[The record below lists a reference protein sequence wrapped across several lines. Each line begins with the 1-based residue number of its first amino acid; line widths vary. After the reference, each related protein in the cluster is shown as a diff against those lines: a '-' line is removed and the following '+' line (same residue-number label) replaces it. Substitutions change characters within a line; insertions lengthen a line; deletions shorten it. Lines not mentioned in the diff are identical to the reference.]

1 MAWLSGATALTKSI
15 QQYGVDT
22 IFTLPG
28 AQLDPMF
35 DALYQAKESIR
46 VIHTRHEQG
55 TAYMAFGYA
64 QSTGKVGTHLVV
76 PGPGLLNAS
85 AGLSTAFACGAK
97 VLCLAGQIPS
107 KLIGKGIGQLHELSD
122 QPGAVASITKWRGRA
137 ESPATVPEKVREAF
151 KQLNT
156 GRTQP
161 VLLEMS
167 PDIMASEGEVDLLDP
182 IVDFVD
188 LDPEPDPDLIEQAA
202 ALLGNAEN
210 PGIFIGGGIWGS
222 EESLLSLAE
231 QIQAPVYTSPH
242 GNGAINDRHYL
253 AQNLMCAKEI
263 WDQIDVVL
271 SVGTRYQA
279 PASWGKQDEKKL
291 IRIDIDPKQSVSI
304 AIPDIHIVSS
314 ARVSL
319 KRLAERVQRH
329 NRKRESREQELVQ
342 LKKTVM
348 DRFNSVEPQYSFN
361 KVIREELPDDGIA
374 VFGITQLGFAAWFG
388 FPTYRPRTLI
398 HSGYQGT
405 LGYAFP
411 TALGAQVGN
420 PDKKV
425 IAVSGDG
432 GFMFGVQ
439 ELATAA
445 QHNIGVVTIVMN
457 DGAFGN
463 VKRNQKEDYGERY
476 LGVELHN
483 PDFLKLADAFG
494 VMGQR
499 VNSPEGLRNA
509 IKVAFKES
517 GPALIEVTVGEMPS
531 LWKYMPLVRAKDQTR
546 EKP

>member
-1 MAWLSGATALTKSI
+1 
-15 QQYGVDT
+15 
-22 IFTLPG
+22 
-28 AQLDPMF
+28 MF
-35 DALYQAKESIR
+35 DALYQAKGSIR

-122 QPGAVASITKWRGRA
+122 HPGAVASVTKWRGRA

-210 PGIFIGGGIWGS
+210 PGIFIGGGIWGG

-291 IRIDIDPKQSVSI
+291 FEKSNKFLWTVRFHLHYLASRKEDRLTFDQQAPVADLMQFGSRRNATGAERFMKYYYRVAKDVGNLTRTFCSALEVEHRNATRKTGFKSFRKYSVVLGLSL
-304 AIPDIHIVSS
+304 IHI
-314 ARVSL
+314 
-319 KRLAERVQRH
+319 
-329 NRKRESREQELVQ
+329 
-342 LKKTVM
+342 
-348 DRFNSVEPQYSFN
+348 
-361 KVIREELPDDGIA
+361 
-374 VFGITQLGFAAWFG
+374 
-388 FPTYRPRTLI
+388 
-398 HSGYQGT
+398 
-405 LGYAFP
+405 
-411 TALGAQVGN
+411 
-420 PDKKV
+420 
-425 IAVSGDG
+425 
-432 GFMFGVQ
+432 
-439 ELATAA
+439 
-445 QHNIGVVTIVMN
+445 
-457 DGAFGN
+457 
-463 VKRNQKEDYGERY
+463 
-476 LGVELHN
+476 
-483 PDFLKLADAFG
+483 
-494 VMGQR
+494 
-499 VNSPEGLRNA
+499 
-509 IKVAFKES
+509 
-517 GPALIEVTVGEMPS
+517 
-531 LWKYMPLVRAKDQTR
+531 
-546 EKP
+546 